1 MLKGKSVVLGVTGGI
16 AVYKAVDVVSR
27 LRKKGAE
34 VNVVMTKNAQQ
45 FVSPVTFQ
53 ALANNP
59 VVTDMFDEP
68 KTWDTEHIS
77 LAQKADV
84 FVIAP
89 ATANIIGKMNSGIAD
104 DMLSTTVM
112 ATTAPVVIA
121 PAMNTNMYCNPVV
134 QRNIQGLKELGV
146 EFIEPASGRLACGD
160 IGVGKLASPEDIVDY
175 IEYVLLRSEALKGK
189 RVLVTAGPTVER
201 IDPVRYLTNR
211 SSGKMGY
218 AVAKKAALMGADVTL
233 VSGPTELKTPVAV
246 TRIDVESAED
256 MNLQANK
263 HSDFDIIISAAAVAD
278 YRPAVI
284 AENKIKKADD
294 DLSIELVRTPD
305 VLFGLGKK
313 RTEGQFIVGFAAETN
328 NIIENAMKKIEKKN
342 LDMIV
347 ANDVS
352 QAGAGFKGDTNQI
365 QIIEKSGEIHNFDMM
380 SKDEAAGEIMNA
392 IVQLLNSKM

>member
-53 ALANNP
+53 ALSNNP

-84 FVIAP
+84 FLIAP
-89 ATANIIGKMNSGIAD
+89 ATANIIGKMNNGIAD

-112 ATTAPVVIA
+112 ATRAPVVIA
-121 PAMNTNMYCNPVV
+121 PAMNTNMYLNPVV
-134 QRNIQGLKELGV
+134 QRNIEGLKELGV
-146 EFIEPASGRLACGD
+146 EFIDPASGRLACGD
-160 IGVGKLASPEDIVDY
+160 IGVGKLAAPEDIVAY
-175 IEYVLLRSEALKGK
+175 VEYVLLRSDALKGK
-189 RVLVTAGPTVER
+189 KIVISAGPTFES

-218 AVAKKAALMGADVTL
+218 ALARQAYYMGAEVTL
-233 VSGPTELKTPVAV
+233 ISGPTQLETPLGVK
-246 TRIDVESAED
+246 RIDVFSAEE
-256 MNLQANK
+256 MNRAAQAEN
-263 HSDFDIIISAAAVAD
+263 DCDVFIGAAAIAD
-278 YRPAVI
+278 YRPAHI
-284 AENKIKKADD
+284 SDHKIKKSEDD
-294 DLSIELVRTPD
+294 MQIPLVRTPD
-305 VLFGLGKK
+305 VLKGLGETKK
-313 RTEGQFIVGFAAETN
+313 PGQILVGFAAETN
-328 NIIENAMKKIEKKN
+328 DVVDNAVKKIEKKN
-342 LDMIV
+342 LDLIV

-352 QAGAGFKGDTNQI
+352 QSGAGFQGDTNVI
-365 QIIEKSGEIHNFDMM
+365 QIIEKDGDMHQYDLMTKDQAAKEIL
-380 SKDEAAGEIMNA
+380 KA
-392 IVQLLNSKM
+392 VLNTLK

>member
-27 LRKKGAE
+27 LRKKGIE

-53 ALANNP
+53 AIANNP

-84 FVIAP
+84 FLIAP
-89 ATANIIGKMNSGIAD
+89 ATANIIGKMIGGIAD

-112 ATTAPVVIA
+112 ATTAPVVVA
-121 PAMNTNMYCNPVV
+121 PAMNTNMYLNPVV
-134 QRNIQGLKELGV
+134 QRNIQALKELGV

-160 IGVGKLASPEDIVDY
+160 IGVGKLASPEDIV
-175 IEYVLLRSEALKGK
+175 EYVEHVLLRSDVLKGK
-189 RVLVTAGPTVER
+189 KVLVTAGPTVER

-218 AVAKKAALMGADVTL
+218 ALARHAAHMGADVTL
-233 VSGPTELKTPVAV
+233 VSGPTNLSVPAGVNRV
-246 TRIDVESAED
+246 SVDSAEA
-256 MNLQANK
+256 MNEAVQK
-263 HSDFDIIISAAAVAD
+263 HLDADIVIGAAAIAD
-278 YRPAVI
+278 YKPEHMAD
-284 AENKIKKADD
+284 KKLKKSDD
-294 DLSIELVRTPD
+294 DMSIPLVRTPD
-305 VLFGLGKK
+305 VLLGVGSVK
-313 RTEGQFIVGFAAETN
+313 RDGQFLVGFAAETN
-328 NIIENAMKKIEKKN
+328 DVEANAIKKIEKKN

-352 QAGAGFKGDTNQI
+352 QAGAGFEGDTNVI
-365 QIIEKSGEIHNFDMM
+365 QIIEKSGKKHSFDMM
-380 SKDEAAGEIMNA
+380 TKNEAAFEIMNTVA
-392 IVQLLNSKM
+392 RLMDKA

>member
-53 ALANNP
+53 ALSNNP

-84 FVIAP
+84 FLIAP
-89 ATANIIGKMNSGIAD
+89 ATANIIGKINNGIAD

-112 ATTAPVVIA
+112 ATRAPVVIA
-121 PAMNTNMYCNPVV
+121 PAMNTNMYLNPVV
-134 QRNIQGLKELGV
+134 QRNIEALKELGV
-146 EFIEPASGRLACGD
+146 EFVDPASGRLACGD
-160 IGVGKLASPEDIVDY
+160 IGVGKLAAPEDIVAY
-175 IEYVLLRSEALKGK
+175 VEYVLLRTDALKGK
-189 RVLVTAGPTVER
+189 KILISAGPTAEA

-218 AVAKKAALMGADVTL
+218 ALARQAVYMGADVTL
-233 VSGPTELKTPVAV
+233 ISGPTQLETPLGVK
-246 TRIDVESAED
+246 RIDVLSAEE
-256 MNLQANK
+256 MNRAAQAEK
-263 HSDFDIIISAAAVAD
+263 DYDVFIGAAAIAD
-278 YRPAVI
+278 YRPAQI
-284 AENKIKKADD
+284 SDHKIKKSDD
-294 DLSIELVRTPD
+294 DMQIPLIRTPD
-305 VLFGLGKK
+305 VLKGLGEAKK
-313 RTEGQFIVGFAAETN
+313 SGQVLVGFAAETN
-328 NIIENAMKKIEKKN
+328 NVVENAIKKIEKKN
-342 LDMIV
+342 LDLIV

-352 QAGAGFKGDTNQI
+352 QSGAGFQGDTNVI
-365 QIIEKSGEIHNFDMM
+365 QIIDKNGEKRQYDLMT
-380 SKDEAAGEIMNA
+380 KDEAAKEILKA
-392 IVQLLNSKM
+392 VLNTLK

>member
-27 LRKKGAE
+27 LRKKGIE

-53 ALANNP
+53 AIANNP

-84 FVIAP
+84 FLIAP
-89 ATANIIGKMNSGIAD
+89 ATANIIGKMIGGIAD

-112 ATTAPVVIA
+112 ATTAPVVVA
-121 PAMNTNMYCNPVV
+121 PAMNTNMYLNPVV
-134 QRNIQGLKELGV
+134 QRNIQALKELGV

-160 IGVGKLASPEDIVDY
+160 IGVGKLASPEDIV
-175 IEYVLLRSEALKGK
+175 EYVEHVLLRSDVLKGK
-189 RVLVTAGPTVER
+189 KVLVTAGPTVER

-218 AVAKKAALMGADVTL
+218 ALARHAAHMGADVTL
-233 VSGPTELKTPVAV
+233 VSGPTNLSVPAGVNRV
-246 TRIDVESAED
+246 SVDSAEA
-256 MNLQANK
+256 MNEAVQK
-263 HSDFDIIISAAAVAD
+263 HLDADIVIGAAAIAD
-278 YRPAVI
+278 YKPEHMAD
-284 AENKIKKADD
+284 KKLKKSDD
-294 DLSIELVRTPD
+294 DMSIPLVRTPD
-305 VLFGLGKK
+305 VLLGVGSVK
-313 RTEGQFIVGFAAETN
+313 RDGQFLVGFAAETN
-328 NIIENAMKKIEKKN
+328 DVEANAIKKIEKKN

-352 QAGAGFKGDTNQI
+352 QAGAGFEGDTNVI
-365 QIIEKSGEIHNFDMM
+365 QIIEKSGKKHSFDMM
-380 SKDEAAGEIMNA
+380 TKDEAAFEIMNTVA
-392 IVQLLNSKM
+392 RLMDKA